1 MAALVNYNV
10 KKAQM
15 QVSAAKSFISSELP
29 NCPDVQAWDAD
40 FSYSLFN
47 IFMHSLFSPLDRR

>member
-15 QVSAAKSFISSELP
+15 QVSCDRIMEIEAILSYHAATIEKICS
-29 NCPDVQAWDAD
+29 VK
-40 FSYSLFN
+40 
-47 IFMHSLFSPLDRR
+47 MHSVYSVCIHF